1 MEYNKPNNIMSEV
14 KTLFVT
20 GELGT
25 YHVRIMG
32 EGKVTVLLECGM
44 MHTLHQ
50 WQYLQRELSQYAKV
64 IAYDR
69 LGYGKSGKWTSE
81 RSTEQQ
87 AYECYDLLMSLNIS
101 SPLIAVG
108 HSLGAYITYQLN
120 HLFPNR
126 VQSMILL
133 DPTHPLLEEN
143 EQKLYDKL
151 LYQYALFMK
160 RANQF
165 KITNLLPSQ
174 FVSKFYKQHTDERLE
189 MLRALKSLKHWK
201 TVVSEWKNLY
211 YSNKK
216 IGEALKKQIDIPLL
230 VLTASKQSGLSFSK
244 KNQEELLQ
252 RVEDYH
258 LQYARASLK
267 GSQVTIQGYTHSSI
281 YGNTKETAK
290 NISQLIRSQIELLK
304 K

>member
-1 MEYNKPNNIMSEV
+1 M
-14 KTLFVT
+14 FVT

-25 YHVRIMG
+25 YHVKIMG
-32 EGKVTVLLECGM
+32 EGKVTILLECGM

-50 WQYLQRELSQYAKV
+50 WQYLQKELSQYAKV

-81 RSTEQQ
+81 RSAEQQ
-87 AYECYDLLMSLNIS
+87 AFECYDLLMTLNIS
-101 SPLIAVG
+101 SPLVVVG
-108 HSLGAYITYQLN
+108 HSLGAYVTYQLN

-133 DPTHPLLEEN
+133 DPTHPQLEDN

-151 LYQYALFMK
+151 LYQYALLMK
-160 RANQF
+160 RANQL
-165 KITNLLPSQ
+165 KITNILPSQ
-174 FVSKFYKQHTDERLE
+174 LISKMFKQHTEERFE

-211 YSNKK
+211 YSNKG

-230 VLTASKQSGLSFSK
+230 VLTASKQSGLSFGK
-244 KNQEELLQ
+244 KNQAELLQ

-258 LQYARASLK
+258 QQYARMSLK
-267 GSQVTIQGYTHSSI
+267 GSHKTIQGYTHSSI
-281 YGNTKETAK
+281 YGNNKDTAK
-290 NISQLIRSQIELLK
+290 NISQLIRDQIDLFIK
-304 K
+304 

>member
-1 MEYNKPNNIMSEV
+1 MEYNKPNKIITEV

-25 YHVRIMG
+25 YHVKIMG
-32 EGKVTVLLECGM
+32 EGKVTILLECGM

-50 WQYLQRELSQYAKV
+50 WQYLQKELSQYAKV

-81 RSTEQQ
+81 RSAEQQ
-87 AYECYDLLMSLNIS
+87 AFECYDLLMTLNIS
-101 SPLIAVG
+101 SPLVVVG
-108 HSLGAYITYQLN
+108 HSLGAYVTYQLN

-133 DPTHPLLEEN
+133 DPTHPQLEDN

-151 LYQYALFMK
+151 LYQYALLMK
-160 RANQF
+160 RANQL
-165 KITNLLPSQ
+165 KITNILPSQ
-174 FVSKFYKQHTDERLE
+174 LISKMFKQHTEERFE

-211 YSNKK
+211 YSNKG

-230 VLTASKQSGLSFSK
+230 VLTASKQSGLSFGK
-244 KNQEELLQ
+244 KNQAELLQ

-258 LQYARASLK
+258 QQYARMSLK
-267 GSQVTIQGYTHSSI
+267 GSHKTIQGYTHSSI
-281 YGNTKETAK
+281 YGNNKDTAK
-290 NISQLIRSQIELLK
+290 NISQLIRDQIDLFIK
-304 K
+304 

>member
-1 MEYNKPNNIMSEV
+1 M
-14 KTLFVT
+14 FVT

-81 RSTEQQ
+81 RSIEQQ
-87 AYECYDLLMSLNIS
+87 AYECYDLLMTLNIT

-108 HSLGAYITYQLN
+108 HSLGAYVTYQLN

-133 DPTHPLLEEN
+133 DPTHPQLEEN

-160 RANQF
+160 SANQL
-165 KITNLLPSQ
+165 KVTNILPSQ
-174 FVSKFYKQHTDERLE
+174 FVSKMFKQHTEERLE

-211 YSNKK
+211 YSNKS

-230 VLTASKQSGLSFSK
+230 VLTASKQSGLSFGK
-244 KNQEELLQ
+244 KNQAELLQ

-258 LQYARASLK
+258 QQYARMSLK
-267 GSQVTIQGYTHSSI
+267 GSHVTIQGYTHSSI
-281 YGNTKETAK
+281 YGNNKETAK
-290 NISQLIRSQIELLK
+290 NISQLIRSQIELLIK
-304 K
+304 